1 MIYKPANQKI
11 PNKFLENAYRANK
24 DGSGIC
30 IATGTELIVEKSKD
44 WTHEDIIRVLEANPD
59 LPALVH
65 FRWTTHGGNS
75 DANTHPFSLKG
86 GWAAAH
92 NGVIQIP
99 IWDPTKSDTRE
110 FLDRYVKPLIHNG
123 VNLDNLTVIEQ
134 IGKVITT
141 ANKMAFLHFSG
152 RSAIVNESVG
162 NWDDGVW
169 YSNYGYKSY
178 ATTYS
183 GGTCGFQGNSGR
195 LDAWLEAQR
204 LEDWHSEC
212 SPRNGS
218 KMLTFPKH
226 PDNDEVEEP
235 NELLT
240 VEEQEAF
247 ENEVATAALGEAPV
261 TEEELTGELT
271 QEEEDQL
278 LGERLWVS

>member
-1 MIYKPANQKI
+1 MCLMIYKPADKKI
-11 PNKFLENAYRANK
+11 PNKFLEAAYKANK

-99 IWDPTKSDTRE
+99 IWDATKSDTRE

-123 VNLDNLTVIEQ
+123 VALDNLTVIEQ

-162 NWDDGVW
+162 HWEEGVW

-178 ATTYS
+178 SNYSSGTTHYH
-183 GGTCGFQGNSGR
+183 GADGR
-195 LDAWLEAQR
+195 LNSWLEAQR
-204 LEDWHSEC
+204 LDNWH
-212 SPRNGS
+212 NGR
-218 KMLTFPKH
+218 KMLSFPNYPG
-226 PDNDEVEEP
+226 PDDVEEP

-247 ENEVATAALGEAPV
+247 ENEMETAALGTQPV

-271 QEEEDQL
+271 EEEENQI
-278 LGERLWVS
+278 LGDRLWVS